1 MNKQEKIAFFS
12 FPFILFLGLFFALV
26 GGQYGNSFKNFSV
39 FSLIVAIVFLIQFV
53 VFIPAM
59 IFQTEK
65 YFDITGSLTYIIA
78 ALAALFVNNNIDA
91 RSLLLSL
98 LVIVWAFRLGL
109 FLFKRIHKAG
119 KDARFDNM
127 KLSFIRWLNA
137 WNLQGLWIVF
147 TSAAALTAVSS
158 KNKVEFGILGT
169 IGLVI
174 WIIGF
179 GIEVVSDNQKSKFN
193 SNPINKG
200 NFMKEGLWSRSR
212 HPNYFGEILLW
223 FGIAIISLPVL
234 KGVQLFT
241 LISPVFVYILLT
253 KISGIPIL
261 EKKAEKKW
269 GGQLEYEAYKNSTP
283 GLIPKFFS

>member
-200 NFMKEGLWSRSR
+200 NFMKGGLWSRSL

-241 LISPVFVYILLT
+241 LISQVFVYILLT

-283 GLIPKFFS
+283 VLIPKFFS

>member
-1 MNKQEKIAFFS
+1 M
-12 FPFILFLGLFFALV
+12 
-26 GGQYGNSFKNFSV
+26 
-39 FSLIVAIVFLIQFV
+39 
-53 VFIPAM
+53 
-59 IFQTEK
+59 
-65 YFDITGSLTYIIA
+65 
-78 ALAALFVNNNIDA
+78 
-91 RSLLLSL
+91 
-98 LVIVWAFRLGL
+98 
-109 FLFKRIHKAG
+109 
-119 KDARFDNM
+119 
-127 KLSFIRWLNA
+127 
-137 WNLQGLWIVF
+137 F

-283 GLIPKFFS
+283 VLIPKFFS